1 VTAASRVD
9 EAELGRRIAA
19 GSRHLD
25 DYTELASLLAE
36 GERTR
41 EAIEILERTLE
52 FPLSNLERANV
63 STRLGWIL
71 HDRTRQLDRALALSR
86 EALALL
92 QGDGDA
98 PGTLLLR
105 GMAHSLL
112 GHCLWSSGHA
122 QEAAA
127 DAWRTALEVFER
139 LIALSPEFED
149 IEQVWLETAQ
159 LHNALNDGDGAVP
172 LCRRYL
178 DRTSEPR
185 HRVGALAA
193 LAEALRLTGRLA
205 EAEEVVTEA
214 LASAEGLRG
223 ALPLLY
229 STRGLVQRGAARP
242 ADARESF
249 EQALLAL
256 EGYPLED
263 EPEMAKTVRG
273 NLAEVYAEL
282 GEHDKAVAAWRE
294 LLDWYVDDDP
304 GRARVL
310 LALGHACHS
319 AGAFA
324 DARTAYATVL
334 AAPRAS
340 DEDRVEATV
349 WALWSAGKLDYR
361 AGEYAAAARAF
372 ESLLQHYP
380 EDDSDR
386 RNALA
391 WLGDCWYSLGDFTRA
406 RERYE
411 EVLLSALASDAERT
425 RAGDLA
431 DRSAARVLFA
441 ANQYAEAAHAF
452 ERVLGR
458 LSDRDPEWCGWLLW
472 LAACYVRMGVSGAA
486 CDCYEE
492 VLRAPQATAEEREKA
507 RRSLDAVRGELG

>member
-1 VTAASRVD
+1 MTASSRAD

-41 EAIEILERTLE
+41 EATEILERTLE

-92 QGDGDA
+92 PAEGDA

-112 GHCLWSSGHA
+112 GHCLWSSGHD

-149 IEQVWLETAQ
+149 IEQVWLETAR
-159 LHNALNDGDGAVP
+159 LHNALDNGDGAVP

-185 HRVGALAA
+185 HRVWALAA

-205 EAEEVVTEA
+205 EAEEAVTEA

-223 ALPLLY
+223 VLPLLY
-229 STRGLVQRGAARP
+229 STRGLIQRGAARP

-256 EGYPLED
+256 EGHPLED

-273 NLAEVYAEL
+273 NLAEVRAEL
-282 GEHDKAVAAWRE
+282 GEHDKAVAACRE
-294 LLDWYVDDDP
+294 VLDRCAADDP

-310 LALGHACHS
+310 LCLGYACYS
-319 AGAFA
+319 AGAIA
-324 DARTAYATVL
+324 EARAAYEAVL
-334 AAPRAS
+334 SAPGAS
-340 DEDRVEATV
+340 DEERADAGV
-349 WALWSAGKLDYR
+349 WALWSAGQLDYR
-361 AGEYAAAARAF
+361 AGNYAAAARAF
-372 ESLLQHYP
+372 ESLLHHYR
-380 EDDSDR
+380 EDDSER
-386 RNALA
+386 RDALA
-391 WLGDCWYSLGDFTRA
+391 WLGDCWYSLGDFARA

-411 EVLLSALASDAERT
+411 EVLLSALASDAERA
-425 RAGDLA
+425 RASDLA

-472 LAACYVRMGVSGAA
+472 LAACYVRIGAA
-486 CDCYEE
+486 GAARDCYED
-492 VLRAPQATAEEREKA
+492 VLRAPQVTADERASA
-507 RRSLDAVRGELG
+507 RRSLDAVRRELG